1 MSNRME
7 VMTKSL
13 DNVVAE
19 FDAIVGKSLEF
30 LDSVEPLVSASAI
43 LSEYAEQLATNKD
56 WDKLE
61 KTLSAINYLMDLAH
75 KGMPSQK

>member
-1 MSNRME
+1 MGH
-7 VMTKSL
+7 MTKSL
-13 DNVVAE
+13 ENMVAE
-19 FDAIVGKSLEF
+19 FNAIVSESTEF

-61 KTLSAINYLMDLAH
+61 KAMAAINYLMDMAH
-75 KGMPSQK
+75 KEMPSQK

>member
-1 MSNRME
+1 
-7 VMTKSL
+7 MTKSL
-13 DNVVAE
+13 ENMVAD
-19 FDAIVGKSLEF
+19 FNAIVGESLGF

-61 KTLSAINYLMDLAH
+61 KTMSAINYLMDMAH
-75 KGMPSQK
+75 KEMPSQK

>member
-1 MSNRME
+1 
-7 VMTKSL
+7 MTKTL
-13 DNVVAE
+13 DNLIAD
-19 FDAIVGKSLEF
+19 FDAIAKSTEF

-61 KTLSAINYLMDLAH
+61 KTLSAINYLMDMAH
-75 KGMPSQK
+75 KEMPSQK